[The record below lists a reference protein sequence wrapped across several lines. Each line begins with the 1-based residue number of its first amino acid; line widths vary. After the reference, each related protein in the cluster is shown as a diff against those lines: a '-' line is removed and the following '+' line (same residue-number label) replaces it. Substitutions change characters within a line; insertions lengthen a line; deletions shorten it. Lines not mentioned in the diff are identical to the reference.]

1 MGKNAKNPERREDT
15 QGQEETH
22 RAFIAVALPVH
33 VTEALGELQ
42 QKLRDFGIR
51 MKYTDPE
58 NIHLTLKFLG
68 DIRASDVEAI
78 NAQLSAA
85 AGGFSPMT
93 LSAAG
98 MGAFPSIRRPRVLW
112 TGVAGQRQ
120 RLEALQQEVENA
132 MAAIGFEKEDRRF
145 SGHFTLGRFK
155 GKADADRLADAIR
168 QFGSFTTEEFAAD
181 AVHLFEST
189 LTPKGPIYRKL
200 ASHPLNGQDT

>member
-1 MGKNAKNPERREDT
+1 MGRNAKNPENRDDS
-15 QGQEETH
+15 QGQAKTH
-22 RAFIAVALPVH
+22 RAFIAVALPAH
-33 VTEALGELQ
+33 VTEALGALQ
-42 QKLRDFGIR
+42 KKLRDFGIR

-85 AGGFSPMT
+85 AAGFSPMT

-98 MGAFPSIRRPRVLW
+98 LGAFPSIRRPRVLW
-112 TGVAGQRQ
+112 TGVAGQSQ
-120 RLEALQQEVENA
+120 MLEALQQEVENA
-132 MAAIGFEKEDRRF
+132 MAAIGFEKENRRF

-155 GKADADRLADAIR
+155 GKADADRLAEAIR
-168 QFGSFTTEEFAAD
+168 QFGDFATDEFVAD

-189 LTPKGPIYRKL
+189 LTPKGPIYRVL
-200 ASHPLNGQDT
+200 SHHRLEGKDK